1 MLAAIAE
8 QSSAVGASSASLTSI
23 IRSALRFVGLCS
35 RGGWGSEEGGP
46 GSLRQAPWQSGRSY
60 ISSGHMIPYRNAYA
74 DPTDRRRLLLLK
86 PHHTPPRVPDCS
98 ARTSRIPVTSIDLTR
113 CDPSHVCSQN
123 STVSSLRRS
132 RGVTGRILE
141 APEIGLLRRKRR
153 RRI

>member
-23 IRSALRFVGLCS
+23 IRSAFASSACVVGE
-35 RGGWGSEEGGP
+35 GGGARRGGP

-86 PHHTPPRVPDCS
+86 PHHTPPSP
-98 ARTSRIPVTSIDLTR
+98 
-113 CDPSHVCSQN
+113 
-123 STVSSLRRS
+123 
-132 RGVTGRILE
+132 
-141 APEIGLLRRKRR
+141 
-153 RRI
+153 